1 MAADKVDGAE
11 TVGLSGDAVSKLEEE
26 ESVISFGAILVMLR
40 AGRKP
45 IAISTLCSSL
55 VAIAISFLIPLKYT
69 SKASF
74 IPPGSGGNSAGAALA
89 GQLSQLS
96 SLAPSSMLGAGKG
109 SSELYV
115 GILKSRSVASEL
127 VKRFDLVHVYKV
139 KKESQAEKQL
149 TDNSN
154 FEVGVKDPIVTIA
167 VVDVSPS
174 RAQGIANAYLDVL
187 RETNNRLALT
197 EASQRRMFF
206 GQQLA
211 KEKDELANA
220 EVDLKRTE
228 EQTGLIA
235 PAGQTASQIQ
245 ASAQTRAAISVRQV
259 ELSALRQSATNQNPD
274 VVRLQSE
281 IADLQRQL
289 ASQHSGSEESLGNAI
304 PTSKVPAIELEYVRK
319 SREVKYHETLFEMLA
334 RQYES
339 ARLDEAR
346 DAPLLQI
353 LDSASY
359 PDSKSGPARMLI
371 TLDGMLF
378 GLLAGCAW
386 VLVRDRLFAT
396 QSTKKSSVVST

>member
-1 MAADKVDGAE
+1 MAADNFDSAE
-11 TVGLSGDAVSKLEEE
+11 TMGPSGDAASKLEKD
-26 ESVISFGAILVMLR
+26 ESAISFGAILVLLR
-40 AGRKP
+40 AGRKT
-45 IAISTLCSSL
+45 IGISTLCSFL
-55 VAIAISFLIPLKYT
+55 VAIAIAFLIPLKYT

-74 IPPGSGGNSAGAALA
+74 IPPNSGGNSAGAALA

-109 SSELYV
+109 SSELYI

-139 KKESQAEKQL
+139 DKESQAEKRL

-154 FEVGVKDPIVTIA
+154 FEVGVKDPIVTIS
-167 VVDVSPS
+167 VVEVSPS
-174 RAQGIANAYLDVL
+174 RAQDIANAYLDVL

-206 GQQLA
+206 GEQLA
-211 KEKDELANA
+211 KEKNELANA

-259 ELSALRQSATNQNPD
+259 ELSALRQSATAQNPD

-289 ASQHSGSEESLGNAI
+289 ASQRSGSEESSAI

-359 PDSKSGPARMLI
+359 PDSKSGPPRMLI
-371 TLDGMLF
+371 ALDGMLL

-386 VLVRDRLFAT
+386 VLVRDRLSLHSRPRNP
-396 QSTKKSSVVST
+396 QL